1 MRLVI
6 TALLKAGM
14 IVFLNW
20 IGWIKLMSDGRPAQ
34 WPKEIVATAIIVAI
48 IFMVVTVLTLT
59 FSCFIAAIL
68 WVFLGGFLL
77 WIMAKIAPQFIELN
91 AGFWLTVLSGFLI
104 LAVRLP
110 DKKEE
115 AFVE

>member
-34 WPKEIVATAIIVAI
+34 WPKEIVATIYESLGVDLHTELPGPQGRPYPVVDFGAQAI
-48 IFMVVTVLTLT
+48 
-59 FSCFIAAIL
+59 
-68 WVFLGGFLL
+68 
-77 WIMAKIAPQFIELN
+77 KELF
-91 AGFWLTVLSGFLI
+91 A
-104 LAVRLP
+104 
-110 DKKEE
+110 
-115 AFVE
+115 